1 MLVVM
6 KFIGNVG
13 GNIQHRATDGETK
26 TGDGGQKEAEA
37 KGSTLIEQHLISTLD
52 INRVDEKQFKA
63 VAECADDGV
72 CITGFTMVRRRSGGV
87 EMLEM
92 WKAAQ

>member
-1 MLVVM
+1 MLVVV

-26 TGDGGQKEAEA
+26 TGDGGQKVAEA

-63 VAECADDGV
+63 VAECVDMVCAIRALLWSEGV
-72 CITGFTMVRRRSGGV
+72 PAV
-87 EMLEM
+87 
-92 WKAAQ
+92 WKC